1 MLAMIIANNNVI
13 LTVYIYVHTYIYIH
27 IHTYIY
33 IYTHIHTYI
42 YIYTYIYGFPGDSV
56 VKSLLAS
63 AGDAR
68 DMGSIPRSGRSLG
81 VENGNLLQYS
91 CLENPHGQRSLAGY
105 SPWGHK
111 DSDLTEQ
118 LIMQACY
125 AQLRL

>member
-91 CLENPHGQRSLAGY
+91 CLENSLDGGTWRSTVHEATK
-105 SPWGHK
+105 SQ
-111 DSDLTEQ
+111 TQ
-118 LIMQACY
+118 LSMHTHTHTHTRYI
-125 AQLRL
+125 